1 MDRLSHPVAVW
12 TASLLVPGA
21 GLVMLGRVLA
31 GTTVALL
38 WAAAMAGLLVG
49 QVIWPDVLETGSVVS
64 LGVLAGLLYVVGQ
77 VLTFARL
84 RAARRLA
91 ADSARDT
98 AFLEVLTATLQGR
111 TAEAEAACKA
121 LLRQDPD
128 DVEATLHLGVLA
140 ARAGRPA
147 AARRYLRRARFL
159 DDAGRWDFQIG
170 RELAAL
176 GGREEG
182 RQAGHADSA

>member
-1 MDRLSHPVAVW
+1 MERLPHPAVVW
-12 TASLLVPGA
+12 TANLLVPGA
-21 GLVMLGRVLA
+21 GLVLLGRVLA
-31 GTTVALL
+31 GTAVALL

-49 QVIWPDVLETGSVVS
+49 LMVWPDAMEAGPVAS
-64 LGVLAGLLYVVGQ
+64 LGVLAALLYATGQ
-77 VLTFARL
+77 ALAFARA
-84 RAARRLA
+84 RTARRLA
-91 ADSARDT
+91 EDTSRDA

-111 TAEAEAACKA
+111 TGEAEAACRA

-140 ARAGRPA
+140 ARAGWPA

-176 GGREEG
+176 KTRAVSEP
-182 RQAGHADSA
+182 RA